1 MFHSLPQ
8 YEFQVPEGLAGPGSK
23 HWRAV
28 VMTLHMPWFLLTLDH
43 VEAEADPVRM
53 SYTLCIAW
61 DTDLADAIRSIDASR
76 VRGLVAMMPAW
87 ASPTGQWSS
96 RQITEVWRDVNDAGT
111 FITLTDVAGE
121 KFDAGVRGKAPVGG
135 AGCELLLRLPA
146 SQPRVLRPRRAG
158 SGRT

>member
-1 MFHSLPQ
+1 M
-8 YEFQVPEGLAGPGSK
+8 
-23 HWRAV
+23 
-28 VMTLHMPWFLLTLDH
+28 
-43 VEAEADPVRM
+43 
-53 SYTLCIAW
+53 CIAW

-96 RQITEVWRDVNDAGT
+96 RQITEVWQDVNDAGT